1 MSLMANARP
10 LMGLET
16 RKDRSRFPSEMSLMA
31 NARPLMVLETRMCP
45 GMASVDIMGQ
55 MDEPGLDTRCDPS
68 PIGYPSWI
76 RYAELDPTML
86 NRVQR
91 EYLSQQSSTSPPIS
105 LYQTK
110 RNSVVVLNKDTGV
123 PQIVIQ
129 KNANGFD
136 LSNVQT
142 FNNTSAY
149 TKRKILAMLQEVNN
163 KRTIRECRQSDEEL
177 GSVLGMHTYF
187 NQKTKNY
194 KQKYMVYNFLNYPKA
209 RLCFGSPTLPIPVR
223 ESHNHMVFGGIHNP
237 DVVVELQKPIP
248 GLVTSRHVGA
258 LRFLYL
264 LEKVIII
271 WFSGEFIIRMWSSSC
286 KNQYQ
291 GWSGKIKYL
300 SVPSRLMDVIVI
312 TLSLVV
318 LTINPSSGHEV
329 FAASAFRGFHR
340 FFQVLQILT
349 LNKQLQ
355 PWKVLSSVIYDQ
367 REQLFIIFYIEFI
380 VLCILAYIS
389 YIVEKDENHQFDSIA
404 EAMWWAL
411 VTLSTVGYGDK
422 VPMTWLGKLISSLF
436 TVLGVA
442 IFALPAGII
451 GTGLALKVEEEERN
465 QQRKKKKVAAA
476 ILIQCMWRCYKA
488 NANYVAVSSF
498 FKHKPMDL
506 FKKHDYENIANK
518 FVRLTKF
525 FIAKQRFKEL
535 LRPLDI
541 KNVLQSYKDGQLDVM
556 NKVKLI
562 QRSVD
567 SIVRKIGANESR
579 IYGANTCLERKIE
592 RLEVTLMA
600 IIARVDSQ
608 LPVMEGISRR
618 LIRSEQFVDYVLDSQ
633 SSGTATD
640 GRQSCSNFVNN
651 TNSYSNN
658 KFCDNSMSLRRNSV

>member
-1 MSLMANARP
+1 
-10 LMGLET
+10 
-16 RKDRSRFPSEMSLMA
+16 
-31 NARPLMVLETRMCP
+31 
-45 GMASVDIMGQ
+45 
-55 MDEPGLDTRCDPS
+55 
-68 PIGYPSWI
+68 
-76 RYAELDPTML
+76 AELDPTML

-91 EYLSQQSSTSPPIS
+91 EYLSQQSTTSPPIS

-194 KQKYMVYNFLNYPKA
+194 KQKYMVYNFLNYPK
-209 RLCFGSPTLPIPVR
+209 
-223 ESHNHMVFGGIHNP
+223 
-237 DVVVELQKPIP
+237 
-248 GLVTSRHVGA
+248 GA

-567 SIVRKIGANESR
+567 SIVRKIGANEQR

-600 IIARVDSQ
+600 IMARVDSQ